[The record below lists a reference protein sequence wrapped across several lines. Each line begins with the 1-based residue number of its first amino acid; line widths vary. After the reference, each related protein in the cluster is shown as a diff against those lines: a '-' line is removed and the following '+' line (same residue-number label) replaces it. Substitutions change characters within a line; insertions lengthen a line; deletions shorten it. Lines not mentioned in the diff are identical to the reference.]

1 MWAGSMKSRAI
12 VAIPEVRLWVGLTP
26 EQLDALRT
34 NNELEP
40 GVGGR
45 FGMRM
50 YPKDA
55 IDRAIFFEEGEVHPK
70 KFTAVQVVL
79 TPLGFTTFIQHDVL
93 EKKGDNW
100 WRWWGS
106 LQKSVEAL
114 YFLDL
119 DTGVAYM

>member
-55 IDRAIFFEEGEVHPK
+55 IDRAILFEEGEVHPK
-70 KFTAVQVVL
+70 NFTAVQVVL

-93 EKKGDNW
+93 EKKGNW

-119 DTGVAYM
+119 DNGVAYM

>member
-1 MWAGSMKSRAI
+1 MWAGSMKSRAV
-12 VAIPEVRLWVGLTP
+12 VAIHEVRLWVGLTP

-55 IDRAIFFEEGEVHPK
+55 IDLAIFFEEGEVHPK
-70 KFTAVQVVL
+70 NFTAVQVVL
-79 TPLGFTTFIQHDVL
+79 TPLGFTTFMQHDVL
-93 EKKGDNW
+93 EKKGNW
-100 WRWWGS
+100 WRWGGS

-119 DTGVAYM
+119 DNGVAYM

>member
-1 MWAGSMKSRAI
+1 MKSRAI

-34 NNELEP
+34 NNVLEP
-40 GVGGR
+40 GVAGR

-55 IDRAIFFEEGEVHPK
+55 IDRAIFFEEGEIHPK
-70 KFTAVQVVL
+70 NFTTVQVVL
-79 TPLGFTTFIQHDVL
+79 TPLGFTTSIQHDVS

-100 WRWWGS
+100 WRW
-106 LQKSVEAL
+106 
-114 YFLDL
+114 
-119 DTGVAYM
+119 

>member
-1 MWAGSMKSRAI
+1 MKSRAI

-55 IDRAIFFEEGEVHPK
+55 IDRAILFEEGEIHPK
-70 KFTAVQVVL
+70 NFTAVQVVM
-79 TPLGFTTFIQHDVL
+79 TPLGFTTLIQHDVL
-93 EKKGDNW
+93 EKKGNNW
-100 WRWWGS
+100 YRWWGS
-106 LQKSVEAL
+106 LQKSVEAC

-119 DTGVAYM
+119 DNGVAYM